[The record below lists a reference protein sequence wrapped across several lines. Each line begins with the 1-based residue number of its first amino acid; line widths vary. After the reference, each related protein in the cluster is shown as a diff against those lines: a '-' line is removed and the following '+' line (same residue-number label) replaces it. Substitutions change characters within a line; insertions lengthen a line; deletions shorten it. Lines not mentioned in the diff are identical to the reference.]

1 MPIASK
7 PANESQRLEALHD
20 FHILDTPAEQA
31 FDDLVRLA
39 SYVCQTPV
47 ATVSFVD
54 RDRQWFKARIGVQ
67 ASETSRDIAFCAHAI
82 LRPQELLIVPDAT
95 KDARFSDNPMVTDAP
110 NIRFYAG
117 APLVTEDGFALGT
130 LCVVDHTPK
139 ELSSE
144 QKKALTILRNQVVRE
159 LELHKKNIELS
170 ETVQKLEQKEV
181 ELLRIESRYR
191 RLVEVMREAVRSSD
205 AS

>member
-1 MPIASK
+1 MIVAPK
-7 PANESQRLEALHD
+7 PANEEKRLEALRG
-20 FHILDTPAEQA
+20 FHILDTPAEQT

-47 ATVSFVD
+47 AMVSFVD
-54 RDRQWFKARIGVQ
+54 RERQWFKARIGVQ

-95 KDARFSDNPMVTDAP
+95 KDERFSDHPLVLDAP

-117 APLVTEDGFALGT
+117 APLVTQDGFALGT
-130 LCVVDHTPK
+130 LCVVDHSPK
-139 ELSSE
+139 ELSPE
-144 QKKALTILRNQVVRE
+144 QKKALTILRNLVVRE

-170 ETVQKLEQKEV
+170 DAVQKLEQKEI
-181 ELLRIESRYR
+181 EFLRMESRYR

-205 AS
+205 AT